1 MKPLLIV
8 CLCLSSWTLFAC
20 KPNHINSQQIHFS
33 HNQATDIK
41 IDLGILQ
48 NLAQRQNQES
58 SVFQQQALHTIR
70 SGNAAQIEQI
80 IQSMQQRVTKFNYEL
95 QDLLLSSA
103 EVDTIRQKMMHNNQ
117 LSLELAQLGAAQR
130 PDTLKILQ
138 LQKKLEQNQQEIIQ
152 LTHRAQS
159 KISKMTS
166 AS

>member
-8 CLCLSSWTLFAC
+8 CLCLSSWTLFAR
-20 KPNHINSQQIHFS
+20 KPNHINSQHIHFS
-33 HNQATDIK
+33 YNQATDIK
-41 IDLGILQ
+41 TDLWILQ

-58 SVFQQQALHTIR
+58 SVFQQEVLHTIR
-70 SGNAAQIEQI
+70 SGNAAQIGRI
-80 IQSMQQRVTKFNYEL
+80 IQSMQQRVTKFNHEL

>member
-8 CLCLSSWTLFAC
+8 CLCLFSWTLVAC
-20 KPNHINSQQIHFS
+20 KPNHINAQHIHFS

-58 SVFQQQALHTIR
+58 SVFQQEALPTIR
-70 SGNAAQIEQI
+70 SGHAAQIEQI
-80 IQSMQQRVTKFNYEL
+80 IQSMQQRVTKFNQEL

-103 EVDTIRQKMMHNNQ
+103 EVDTIRQKMMQNNQ
-117 LSLELAQLGAAQR
+117 LSLELAQQGAAQR
-130 PDTLKILQ
+130 PDTVKILQ

-152 LTHRAQS
+152 LTHLAQA
-159 KISKMTS
+159 KISKITHTS
-166 AS
+166 